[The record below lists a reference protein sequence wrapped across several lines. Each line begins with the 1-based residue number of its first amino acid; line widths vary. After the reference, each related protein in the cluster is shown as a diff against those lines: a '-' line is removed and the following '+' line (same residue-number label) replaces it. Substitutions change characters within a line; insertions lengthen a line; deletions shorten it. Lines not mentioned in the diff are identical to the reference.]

1 VDVKLF
7 RILICILACWA
18 IPLSTPVAAQGKS
31 AFGTIARVNDSV
43 ITRFELEQ
51 RILMLEALGT
61 GGSTREIALDNL
73 INERL
78 YDQAGK
84 RLGIQVTQDEI
95 DRGIEEFAA
104 RGNLGKDELL
114 QYLADNGVEEISF
127 RNFVD
132 AGLKW
137 RAVVQAKF
145 ARKAAVQDEEIENS
159 LNLGSSQTQL
169 SLLISEIVLPFQERG
184 EVETRRLAQELSNSI
199 RGADGFA
206 TAAARY
212 SSAPTAADGGR
223 LEWTSAN
230 KIAPRIRTQLL
241 ALDPGQITPPIEF
254 SEFVGIFMLRGVRTE
269 RVENPLPVSLN
280 YLLVNLPPVPDA
292 VAEAQELI
300 GRVDTCMDLRAV
312 AEKYGEGATTE
323 NTVLASAAPA
333 PVARELA
340 KLDRNET
347 IAFTN
352 SGGQRSVVMLCSRIR
367 DLPEESRDGLR
378 QALFNERISGFGDS
392 YLQELKGQAFIE
404 LK

>member
-1 VDVKLF
+1 MDVKLL
-7 RILICILACWA
+7 RILICILACWV
-18 IPLSTPVAAQGKS
+18 IPLSTPVAALEKT
-31 AFGTIARVNDSV
+31 AFETIARVNDSV

-51 RILMLEALGT
+51 RIAMLEALGT
-61 GGSTREIALDNL
+61 GGNLDEIALENL

-78 YDQAGK
+78 YNQAGK
-84 RLGIQVTQDEI
+84 EFGIQVTQEEI

-104 RGNLGKDELL
+104 RGNVGKDELL
-114 QYLADNGVEEISF
+114 QYLADSGVEEVSL
-127 RNFVD
+127 RAFVD

-184 EVETRRLAQELSNSI
+184 EVETRRLAEELSNSI
-199 RGADGFA
+199 RGPGDFA
-206 TAAARY
+206 TAAKRY
-212 SSAPTAADGGR
+212 SSAPSAEDEGR
-223 LEWTSAN
+223 LEWKPAN
-230 KIAPRIRTQLL
+230 KIAPQIQTQLL
-241 ALDPGQITPPIEF
+241 ALDPGQVTPPIEF
-254 SEFVGIFMLRGVRTE
+254 SEFVGIFLLRGVRTE
-269 RVENPLPVSLN
+269 RIENPLPVSLN
-280 YLLVNLPPVPDA
+280 YMLVNLPAVSDP
-292 VAEAQELI
+292 VAEARKLI

-323 NTVLASAAPA
+323 TTVLASAAPA
-333 PVARELA
+333 TVAGELA
-340 KLDRNET
+340 KLDRNEA

-352 SGGQRSVVMLCSRIR
+352 SAGQRSVVMLCNRIR
-367 DLPEESRDGLR
+367 ELPDESRVGLR

>member
-95 DRGIEEFAA
+95 DRGIEE
-104 RGNLGKDELL
+104 
-114 QYLADNGVEEISF
+114 SF

-312 AEKYGEGATTE
+312 AEQYGEGATTE

-340 KLDRNET
+340 KLDRNEA

-352 SGGQRSVVMLCSRIR
+352 SGGQRSVAMLCSRIR